1 MPDLVHV
8 GSTTSAAIKDA
19 NKIQSISRWLVLA
32 KPLPGTAGP
41 ATGGGG
47 RSRRD
52 GNAAEAEAT
61 ALPNAKAAAL
71 DRSLLLF
78 KLLGNLHYWSPELP
92 QQLQQRFVKL
102 LVGGLRSSAR
112 SESEFTVACHR
123 VTLNLQ
129 RLLKFLEPVSPDED
143 TADDE
148 GDLLVNQLEIDLI
161 ADLRKSVAKLSM
173 SAWRDALPGPSV
185 SYCHSYQQASHA
197 NWCCAF
203 VLTAV
208 VACGEAVNGAWHHTL
223 PGPTVSYE
231 RASCASCASCV
242 FSLPTV
248 VVVAESSP
256 ILVAEP
262 VGVRAAQLARLASLQ
277 VCTQLGL
284 LLLFGC
290 VVVHMCTSGDSSA
303 EQTMRLFWHSQ
314 HPAW

>member
-41 ATGGGG
+41 NVGASTG

-52 GNAAEAEAT
+52 GSAAEAEAT

-102 LVGGLRSSAR
+102 LVGVLRSSAS

-173 SAWRDALPGPSV
+173 SAWRDALPGPTV
-185 SYCHSYQQASHA
+185 SISAGCVRML
-197 NWCCAF
+197 CGCICAHQ
-203 VLTAV
+203 AV
-208 VACGEAVNGAWHHTL
+208 VLLSRQRGY
-223 PGPTVSYE
+223 VSI
-231 RASCASCASCV
+231 ATSCMVTA
-242 FSLPTV
+242 
-248 VVVAESSP
+248 
-256 ILVAEP
+256 I
-262 VGVRAAQLARLASLQ
+262 
-277 VCTQLGL
+277 
-284 LLLFGC
+284 
-290 VVVHMCTSGDSSA
+290 GDSSKRVLLLTHTDCA
-303 EQTMRLFWHSQ
+303 ALSLLFVF
-314 HPAW
+314 AAAAA

>member
-1 MPDLVHV
+1 MLAARCFAVGSTMLCRFVALHAPAGDELTALYIDVLRVLLLCGCCRWCAGDVAVSQHMPDLVHV

-41 ATGGGG
+41 GVGAGSG

-52 GNAAEAEAT
+52 GTAAEAEAT
-61 ALPNAKAAAL
+61 ALRNAKAAAL

-78 KLLGNLHYWSPELP
+78 KLLGNLHYWAPELP

-129 RLLKFLEPVSPDED
+129 RLLNFLEPVSPDED

-173 SAWRDALPGPSV
+173 SAWRDALPGP
-185 SYCHSYQQASHA
+185 
-197 NWCCAF
+197 
-203 VLTAV
+203 
-208 VACGEAVNGAWHHTL
+208 
-223 PGPTVSYE
+223 TVSGIVSV
-231 RASCASCASCV
+231 R
-242 FSLPTV
+242 V
-248 VVVAESSP
+248 VPVV
-256 ILVAEP
+256 
-262 VGVRAAQLARLASLQ
+262 
-277 VCTQLGL
+277 
-284 LLLFGC
+284 
-290 VVVHMCTSGDSSA
+290 
-303 EQTMRLFWHSQ
+303 
-314 HPAW
+314 